1 MGKILKGYGHR
12 ISAVSITMLM
22 LGMMFIGLMSFSED
36 VAAQSP
42 LYADATRTGY
52 IDRDGPTYP
61 PAGPGSVI
69 TGTLLSVG
77 QDKSANYYSYRTFLS
92 FDTSY
97 IPDNAVIQE
106 VMLYMRLYNDYSA
119 VDFSAQVYQSEY
131 GTLDTGDWDDYHTY
145 QGDLLYTTAASN
157 GRWYSMNLMGS
168 SISTTG
174 YSEYLIKSS
183 LDNTSAPV
191 SYQLITFYGAGS
203 AYAPYLLI
211 SYVVYGTTFSMHLTT
226 SDIYYNGT
234 LFASIEDW
242 NLTYERW
249 AFEFDT
255 APTESCNVSISI
267 MNESWEFIGIQ
278 PNTGYTL
285 SDTHLNITDAW
296 MNTRY
301 NVWFAVP
308 KINPYSTVHLSLY
321 NAFTGEGFFWESMKV
336 RYATGSSWDNITSET
351 VPRPDYDVEPARNY
365 TSGYSITLTIR
376 LWTIRSWRTPRTCF

>member
-183 LDNTSAPV
+183 LDRYVCAR
-191 SYQLITFYGAGS
+191 I
-203 AYAPYLLI
+203 I
-211 SYVVYGTTFSMHLTT
+211 STDNILRCRVG
-226 SDIYYNGT
+226 I
-234 LFASIEDW
+234 
-242 NLTYERW
+242 
-249 AFEFDT
+249 
-255 APTESCNVSISI
+255 CSISI
-267 MNESWEFIGIQ
+267 DFLCRLR
-278 PNTGYTL
+278 YDL
-285 SDTHLNITDAW
+285 LDASDDL
-296 MNTRY
+296 RY
-301 NVWFAVP
+301 LLQRYF
-308 KINPYSTVHLSLY
+308 
-321 NAFTGEGFFWESMKV
+321 V
-336 RYATGSSWDNITSET
+336 RVYRGLELDI
-351 VPRPDYDVEPARNY
+351 
-365 TSGYSITLTIR
+365 
-376 LWTIRSWRTPRTCF
+376 